1 MNNVNERG
9 FSLLASMGE
18 LSDALIAEASEP
30 LAVTEPESHPIR
42 KTAAG
47 LLGLAAVLTLIL
59 IPTLIDWK
67 KIGKGGRPPDAPE
80 SVTSETESVTEPETE
95 PAETEKYDILTESKN
110 LRQVISGID
119 STFADQYP
127 TKKQITI
134 GFTDIEGEA
143 VIPLPSRLYIALT
156 VYGQTQSIG
165 MEDLNGTEEP
175 AVTQNGRL
183 MVPTATGYYFFAE
196 GGSYVQ
202 EREGDVFFLTIAE
215 ENGVLRFRDTAYN
228 VKTVEDV
235 FSRLISYLDAPE
247 WEAVGTVTISEKGYP
262 VKDIVKV
269 TTLFNTPIC
278 MEALDAYRSDPAYW
292 NGVLG
297 CTSLGDL
304 SAKNRRKA
312 LGIPD
317 PAWEQPEERTVSLA
331 GFKEA
336 ARALDSL
343 ISSGQTTKKT
353 YRFTFTDAPG
363 SVFLDYEYR
372 YAVLSAY
379 GKQTD
384 LPLNGLIEE
393 GTDRSF
399 SLIDGSFLVC
409 LESETVVL
417 TEDTLKYYRQ
427 DGDWWDGFHFAAEDG
442 FGNAC
447 TLRANRFR
455 NADADRNDLLLS
467 LLSINDVFEK
477 RGTVGIGKDGTL
489 TVTEDPDKTVLVSSV
504 TSNTDAVAAFEDPDN
519 RTHTYFADYYGADT
533 LEALFRLNA
542 EGKQAGKLLCQR

>member
-1 MNNVNERG
+1 MNDVNERG

-18 LSDALIAEASEP
+18 LSDALIAEASGP
-30 LAVTEPESHPIR
+30 LTVTEPESHPIR
-42 KTAAG
+42 KTVAG

-67 KIGKGGRPPDAPE
+67 KIGKGSQPPGAPE
-80 SVTSETESVTEPETE
+80 SVTSETESAETEPVTEPETE
-95 PAETEKYDILTESKN
+95 PAGTEEYDILTESKN

-119 STFADQYP
+119 SIYADQYP

-183 MVPTATGYYFFAE
+183 MVPTPARYYFFAE
-196 GGSYVQ
+196 GGSYVL

-269 TTLFNTPIC
+269 TSLFNTPIC

-317 PAWEQPEERTVSLA
+317 PAWEEPEERTVSLA

-336 ARALDSL
+336 ARALDSQ

-363 SVFLDYEYR
+363 SVLLDYDYR
-372 YAVLSAY
+372 FAVLSAY

-384 LPLNGLIEE
+384 LPLNGLIEG

-409 LESETVVL
+409 LESEPVVS
-417 TEDTLKYYRQ
+417 ESSTLKSPSSLR
-427 DGDWWDGFHFAAEDG
+427 
-442 FGNAC
+442 C
-447 TLRANRFR
+447 TA
-455 NADADRNDLLLS
+455 
-467 LLSINDVFEK
+467 
-477 RGTVGIGKDGTL
+477 
-489 TVTEDPDKTVLVSSV
+489 
-504 TSNTDAVAAFEDPDN
+504 
-519 RTHTYFADYYGADT
+519 Y
-533 LEALFRLNA
+533 
-542 EGKQAGKLLCQR
+542 